1 MSHAITFEELQ
12 GYSYA
17 FVAKT
22 HFTLAELSEQAR
34 WHVKTVFSLRGLVS
48 DFKKILDFLHDK
60 PLMELLS
67 QEQKGELAAVM
78 RQGLTANR
86 SLLTTLRYVDLGGW
100 RSFYNSSEK
109 SLEAC
114 IDNLAAHV
122 TALEI
127 EDCTVLALSRH
138 DQEQVAK
145 LLASPPEP
153 SSRLRKALEKHT
165 MR

>member
-12 GYSYA
+12 GHSYA
-17 FVAKT
+17 FLAKT
-22 HFTLAELSEQAR
+22 HFTLAELSEQAQ
-34 WHVKTVFSLRGLVS
+34 WHLTTVFSLRGLVS

-67 QEQKGELAAVM
+67 EEQKSELAAVM
-78 RQGLTANR
+78 RKSLTANR
-86 SLLTTLRYVDLGGW
+86 SLLATLRYVDFGMW
-100 RSFYNSSEK
+100 RSLYNAPQR

-114 IDNLAAHV
+114 IDNLASHV

-127 EDCTVLALSRH
+127 ADCTVLALSKR

-145 LLASPPEP
+145 LLANPPEP
-153 SSRLRKALEKHT
+153 NPRLRKSLEKHT